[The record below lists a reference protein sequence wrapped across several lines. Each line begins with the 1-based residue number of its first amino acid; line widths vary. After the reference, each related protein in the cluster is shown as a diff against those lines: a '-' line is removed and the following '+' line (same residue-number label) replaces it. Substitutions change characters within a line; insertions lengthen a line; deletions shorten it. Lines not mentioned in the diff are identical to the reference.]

1 MVLLTDSAP
10 AVNKSKQ
17 IMINASSEI
26 LTKYSFTETN
36 RYTVD
41 VFLLRYLYT
50 LSQKGKID
58 TQD

>member
-26 LTKYSFTETN
+26 LTKYSFTQTN

-41 VFLLRYLYT
+41 VFLL
-50 LSQKGKID
+50 
-58 TQD
+58 